1 MNQETTQGQTKPL
14 LGKILFTG
22 TIECKTG
29 LHIGASRDSLAIG
42 SIDASVVRDPITRQ
56 PYIPGSSTKGKLRS
70 LLERANS
77 LPSNRDGGRGIKRHE
92 CSKPGCQVCRL
103 YGSTALGK
111 NARNMPARLSVR
123 DSFLTESS
131 VKELEEIDTGLQYT
145 EWKFENGLD
154 RITAAA
160 NPRQLER
167 VPARAR
173 FCFEIVYN
181 VETKKKNEVEED
193 VNNLLISLRLLED
206 DALGG
211 HGSRGY
217 GKICFR
223 FDKITGRKTDY
234 YRATDQQGQEA
245 ACTEIKEAKT
255 IDNCR
260 NNLTE
265 ILNLFFREGEGA

>member
-1 MNQETTQGQTKPL
+1 MNQGTPQGQTKPL
-14 LGKILFTG
+14 IGKILLTG
-22 TIECKTG
+22 IIKCKTG
-29 LHIGASRDSLAIG
+29 LHIGSSKDSLAIG
-42 SIDASVVRDPITRQ
+42 SIDAYVVRDPITRQ

-77 LPSNRDGGRGIKRHE
+77 LPSNRNGGGGIKRHE
-92 CSKPGCQVCRL
+92 CDKKTDCPVCRL
-103 YGSTALGK
+103 YGSTGK
-111 NARNMPARLSVR
+111 NGGSNMPARLLVR

-131 VKELEEIDTGLQYT
+131 VTELKEIDTGLQYA

-160 NPRQLER
+160 HPRQLER
-167 VPARAR
+167 VPAGAR

-181 VETKKKNEVEED
+181 VETDDKTKVEED
-193 VNNLLISLRLLED
+193 VNNLLTSLRLLED

-217 GKICFR
+217 GKICFH

-234 YRATDQQGQEA
+234 YRATNQQGQGA
-245 ACTEIKEAKT
+245 VCTEIQEAKT

-265 ILNLFFREGEGA
+265 ILNLFFREGGEA